1 MSTTAPP
8 PATRADAA
16 TTAEFVSKVARGCSD
31 PKATLTP
38 PAFDPPL
45 TMADVDEILAMTP
58 PETRKRGRQLVQ
70 ITWYHKRGTASIPA
84 TVRSVNLGRIDP
96 TDPLA
101 VLMKK
106 LYDTHDPKT
115 ETLVVADF
123 LGCDGAGAANQRMF
137 LRAWP

>member
-16 TTAEFVSKVARGCSD
+16 TTAEFIARVARECSD

-38 PAFDPPL
+38 PAFVPPL
-45 TMADVDEILAMTP
+45 TIADVDEILAMTP
-58 PETRKRGRQLVQ
+58 PETRKRGRQIVQ
-70 ITWYHKRGTASIPA
+70 ITWYHKRGTGTIPA
-84 TVRSVNLGRIDP
+84 TVRSVGLGRVDP
-96 TDPLA
+96 ADPLA

-115 ETLVVADF
+115 ETLVVVDF
-123 LGCDGAGAANQRMF
+123 LRCDGTGANQKMF